1 MKKYTIQDITNGNCA
16 VINDGSLEELKL
28 VLRLASP
35 DYVVADNIR
44 GSERVYWMYDN
55 AKYWTCNNHTSLP
68 TQSVKEFLKEPI
80 EITDVKQLRV
90 GDRIKILKRPES
102 WADEMNE
109 NFPLDLKFPFEL
121 TIQQLKEIKCQAIN
135 NYIAMTCGFYGWDL
149 NSIVEAG
156 CLLLP
161 EGINT
166 TTTNKIRT
174 ITSVQA
180 QSIIKIACKDWK
192 NILIEKWG
200 RQIALGEDIEIEES
214 FYKEMRKAC
223 TTAQHEL
230 FDTIFGTLRVCP
242 YSQGEL
248 IFVKFN
254 NNLTWE
260 LRYATGTL
268 DDDGNVEVFI
278 NQYKVGL
285 KTTVIKHYPAPPN
298 LRLPD

>member
-1 MKKYTIQDITNGNCA
+1 MKKYNIEDITNGNCA
-16 VINDGSLEELKL
+16 VINDGTLEELRL
-28 VLRLASP
+28 VIRLACPQERLRPQAYHRYYWVIPNLKNWDSSN
-35 DYVVADNIR
+35 NIF
-44 GSERVYWMYDN
+44 
-55 AKYWTCNNHTSLP
+55 LP
-68 TQSVKEFLKEPI
+68 KQSVKDFLKEPI
-80 EITDVKQLRV
+80 KITNVKQLRV

-135 NYIAMTCGFYGWDL
+135 NYIAMTCGFYGWSLDA
-149 NSIVEAG
+149 IVEAG

-161 EGINT
+161 KGVNDT
-166 TTTNKIRT
+166 TTTKIRI

-200 RQIALGEDIEIEES
+200 RQIALEEDIEIEES

-230 FDTIFGTLRVCP
+230 FDTIFGKDEKICP
-242 YSQGEL
+242 YKQGEL

-254 NNLTWE
+254 INDPWE

-268 DDDGNVEVFI
+268 DTDGDVEVFP
-278 NQYKVGL
+278 NQRKTGCT
-285 KTTVIKHYPAPPN
+285 TTVIKHFPAPPN
-298 LRLPD
+298 LRLPN